1 MAQKSWKVMTVVN
14 KVQTKQII
22 KETQEPEE
30 KETTTVF
37 FRNTTIN
44 NHFLL
49 DYFQRVPR
57 TIRKE
62 KGS

>member
-37 FRNTTIN
+37 FQNKA
-44 NHFLL
+44 
-49 DYFQRVPR
+49 Y
-57 TIRKE
+57 
-62 KGS
+62 